1 MMVVSIIIAVL
12 GILSAYRM
20 YIKKPGLPDRLAE
33 RYSIPY
39 QMIAHK
45 YWMDEIYD
53 FVFVGPLIR
62 GSVFLWRIFDDILV
76 DGTVNGVAAVV
87 QGGSQVFRRLQTGN
101 VQSYALS
108 ILVGVVLIIGY
119 FIFNTK

>member
-1 MMVVSIIIAVL
+1 
-12 GILSAYRM
+12 
-20 YIKKPGLPDRLAE
+20 
-33 RYSIPY
+33 
-39 QMIAHK
+39 MIANK

-62 GSVFLWRIFDDILV
+62 FSVFLWKIFDDIVV

-87 QGGSQVFRRLQTGN
+87 RGGSQVFKRLQTGN

-108 ILVGVVLIIGY
+108 ILVGVVLILGY
-119 FIFNTK
+119 FVFNIK